1 MGYFTAESY
10 EFVAPHDLLPSR
22 IVTLGHRTCMFGAVR
37 ATERWSIVQAY
48 SEKAI
53 RKSFINCSK
62 GAAARIHIPAHV
74 LGADWGSQVFVS
86 WADPKA
92 PQRAYLVAETA
103 QGLQGLT
110 MEIRKAPT
118 GGGPRM
124 CQICRTLHPSSG
136 ASLMS
141 IVTTKSAQ
149 DNYGSIGTYM
159 CSDLAC
165 VDYVRGTK
173 TPDGTTQMT
182 ETLTVEE
189 KEERV
194 LTNVRSLIASVENRL
209 KK

>member
-1 MGYFTAESY
+1 
-10 EFVAPHDLLPSR
+10 
-22 IVTLGHRTCMFGAVR
+22 MFGAIR
-37 ATERWSIVQAY
+37 ATERWSIVQTY

-62 GAAARIHIPAHV
+62 GAAARINIPAHV

-86 WADPKA
+86 WTDPKA

-118 GGGPRM
+118 GGGARM

-141 IVTTKSAQ
+141 IVTTKSTQ

-165 VDYVRGTK
+165 VDYVRGTN

-189 KEERV
+189 KEERA
-194 LTNVRSLIASVENRL
+194 LANVRSLIASVENRL

>member
-1 MGYFTAESY
+1 
-10 EFVAPHDLLPSR
+10 
-22 IVTLGHRTCMFGAVR
+22 
-37 ATERWSIVQAY
+37 
-48 SEKAI
+48 
-53 RKSFINCSK
+53 
-62 GAAARIHIPAHV
+62 
-74 LGADWGSQVFVS
+74 
-86 WADPKA
+86 
-92 PQRAYLVAETA
+92 
-103 QGLQGLT
+103 
-110 MEIRKAPT
+110 
-118 GGGPRM
+118 M

-182 ETLTVEE
+182 ETLTLEE
-189 KEERV
+189 KEERA
-194 LTNVRSLIASVENRL
+194 LANVRSLIASVENRL